1 MYETNPDK
9 TEKQFYTAGINCEV
23 ENAIRQ
29 IIATKKKYKSK
40 KVY

>member
-9 TEKQFYTAGINCEV
+9 TEKRFYITGINCEV
-23 ENAIRQ
+23 ENAIKQ
-29 IIATKKKYKSK
+29 IIATKKKCKSK